1 MHPTITGH
9 HIDVTPALRKRIN
22 SKMGRLERH
31 FDQVTDSHV
40 VLTVEKN
47 RHQAEATINVSGA
60 KLYASSVDEDMYAA
74 IDTLMDKLV
83 RQIRKHK
90 EKLTDHHASDVD
102 KSKYS

>member
-1 MHPTITGH
+1 MQPTITGH
-9 HIDVTPALRKRIN
+9 HIEVTPALRKRIN
-22 SKMGRLERH
+22 SKMGKLERH
-31 FDQVTDSHV
+31 FDHVTDAHV
-40 VLTVEKN
+40 ILTVEKK

-60 KLYASSVDEDMYAA
+60 KLYASSVEEDMYTA
-74 IDTLMDKLV
+74 IDGLMDKLD